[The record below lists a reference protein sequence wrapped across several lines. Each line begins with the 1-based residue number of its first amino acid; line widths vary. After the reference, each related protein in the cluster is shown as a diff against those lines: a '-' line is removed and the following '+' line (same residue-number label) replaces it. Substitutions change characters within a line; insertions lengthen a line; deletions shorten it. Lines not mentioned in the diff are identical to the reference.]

1 VLFRAEYPEE
11 SRIDTPEKRQKV
23 RELFEE
29 LGIDPPPQSVGM
41 MADPGVQRGSAT
53 AGHFR
58 RTFR

>member
-29 LGIDPPPQSVGM
+29 LGIDPPPSLLE
-41 MADPGVQRGSAT
+41 
-53 AGHFR
+53 
-58 RTFR
+58 